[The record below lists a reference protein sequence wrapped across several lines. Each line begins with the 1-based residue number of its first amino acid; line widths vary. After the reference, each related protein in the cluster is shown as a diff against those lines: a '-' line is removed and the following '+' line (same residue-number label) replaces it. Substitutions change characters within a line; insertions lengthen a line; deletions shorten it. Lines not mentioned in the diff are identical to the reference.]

1 MCIRLT
7 LIWLYCQCNLCSLS
21 LERCCRHGEVTW
33 QLRKTCTDKPFLC
46 QALHII
52 VNSIIVAPQA
62 DKMKNISHKNNLST
76 NNILWATTYRLPI
89 LPIFYLISNDWMFFL
104 ACLFFFKFQ
113 IHHLFITQAWA
124 SSASWHIDDF
134 HPTLISACY
143 IATFLQVPLDIQAVR
158 LMGLLQHSHAPRARG
173 GCKM

>member
-1 MCIRLT
+1 MQIQPT
-7 LIWLYCQCNLCSLS
+7 LHQNVSLWHISLWSNFVFHALKRGCVFAWPWFDFIANVILCRLS

-52 VNSIIVAPQA
+52 MNSIIVAPQA

-89 LPIFYLISNDWMFFL
+89 LPVFYLIYNDWMFFL
-104 ACLFFFKFQ
+104 ACLFLNFRYIIFLLLKHE
-113 IHHLFITQAWA
+113 HHQ
-124 SSASWHIDDF
+124 H
-134 HPTLISACY
+134 
-143 IATFLQVPLDIQAVR
+143 LDIQ
-158 LMGLLQHSHAPRARG
+158 MISILLSFQLVT
-173 GCKM
+173 